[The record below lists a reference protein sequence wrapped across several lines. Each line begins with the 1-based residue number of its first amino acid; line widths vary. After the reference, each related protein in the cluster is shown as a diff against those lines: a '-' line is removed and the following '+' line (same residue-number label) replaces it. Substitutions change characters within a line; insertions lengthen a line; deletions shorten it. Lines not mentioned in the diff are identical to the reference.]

1 MDLRDLYRDVIVDHN
16 RAPRNFRRLD
26 PADRSADGFNALCGD
41 KLTVQLRLD
50 GDTVKEVAF
59 TGSGCAI
66 SVASASL
73 MTERVAGLSAAE
85 ARTLAA
91 KLHSVLTGA
100 AVGDPESLGKLSA
113 LIGVREFPAR
123 VKCATLAWHTLAAA
137 LDGAGDTPVTTE

>member
-16 RAPRNFRRLD
+16 RAPRNFRRLT
-26 PADRSADGFNALCGD
+26 PADREADGFNALCGD
-41 KLTVQLRLD
+41 KLTVQLTLD
-50 GDTVKEVAF
+50 GDRLKEVAF

-73 MTERVAGLSAAE
+73 MTERVAGLTVAE
-85 ARTLAA
+85 ARSLAA

-100 AVGDPESLGKLSA
+100 AVGDPATLGKLAA

-123 VKCATLAWHTLAAA
+123 VKCATLAWHTLKAAI
-137 LDGAGDTPVTTE
+137 DRSSGHVSTE

>member
-16 RAPRNFRRLD
+16 RAPRNFRRLAS
-26 PADRSADGFNALCGD
+26 ADREAQGFNALCGD

-50 GDTVKEVAF
+50 GEVVKEVAF

-73 MTERVAGLSAAE
+73 MTERVAGLTVAE

-100 AVGDPESLGKLSA
+100 AVGDPATLGKIAVLT
-113 LIGVREFPAR
+113 GVREFPAR
-123 VKCATLAWHTLAAA
+123 VKCATLAWHTLNAA
-137 LDGAGDTPVTTE
+137 LDGAAAPVSTE